1 MGSAAFQR
9 VSDLGVLEYC
19 KSVKTALIVVDIELL
34 CIFETKTCRCSLHD
48 DAKAFEWDI
57 YIYILFFLHVIPKFF
72 NISLSLLALITVCL
86 SI

>member
-48 DAKAFEWDI
+48 DAKAFE
-57 YIYILFFLHVIPKFF
+57 
-72 NISLSLLALITVCL
+72 
-86 SI
+86 

>member
-34 CIFETKTCRCSLHD
+34 CIFETKLVGVLYMMMLKPLS
-48 DAKAFEWDI
+48 DI
-57 YIYILFFLHVIPKFF
+57 YIFFFYMSFQSSL
-72 NISLSLLALITVCL
+72 ISL
-86 SI
+86 

>member
-34 CIFETKTCRCSLHD
+34 CIFETK
-48 DAKAFEWDI
+48 FF
-57 YIYILFFLHVIPKFF
+57 FFLHVIPKFF

>member
-48 DAKAFEWDI
+48 DAKAFEW
-57 YIYILFFLHVIPKFF
+57 YIYIFLHVIPKFF

>member
-48 DAKAFEWDI
+48 DAFEW
-57 YIYILFFLHVIPKFF
+57 YIYIFFLHVIPKF
-72 NISLSLLALITVCL
+72 NISLSLLTLITVCL